1 MESYCSVSNVN
12 NICDTHIDT
21 NCITQPYLI
30 KAIGKDGHEY
40 MGFYYG
46 YVSSLGLFNQ
56 QERKDYILVIN
67 EATLHSEATV
77 SRVEIDVDTIRQST
91 GITDVDYNLLFV
103 GDKVQFINTDR
114 YTFVIVKYYNRF
126 VYVDVND
133 VNQAKMPLMDN
144 RYKCGH
150 NTDIRLVKGE

>member
-1 MESYCSVSNVN
+1 MMESYCSANNV
-12 NICDTHIDT
+12 CDTHIDT

-30 KAIGKDGHEY
+30 KAIGKDGNEY

-56 QERKDYILVIN
+56 QEREDYILVVN

-77 SRVEIDVDTIRQST
+77 SRVEIEVDTIRQST
-91 GITDVDYNLLFV
+91 GITDVDYHLLFV
-103 GDKVQFINTDR
+103 GDTVQFINTDR

-133 VNQAKMPLMDN
+133 VEQAKMPLMDN
-144 RYKCGH
+144 RYTCGH
-150 NTDIRLVKGE
+150 NTDIRLVKGV

>member
-1 MESYCSVSNVN
+1 MESYCSANNV
-12 NICDTHIDT
+12 CDTHIDT

-30 KAIGKDGHEY
+30 KAIGKDGNEY

-67 EATLHSEATV
+67 EATLHKEASV
-77 SRVEIDVDTIRQST
+77 SRVEIDVNTIRQST

-103 GDKVQFINTDR
+103 GDTVQFINTNR

-126 VYVDVND
+126 VYVDID
-133 VNQAKMPLMDN
+133 DTDKAKMPLMDN
-144 RYKCGH
+144 RYTCGH

>member
-1 MESYCSVSNVN
+1 MMESYCTVNSVS
-12 NICDTHIDT
+12 DTHIDT

-30 KAIGKDGHEY
+30 KAIGKDGNEY

-56 QERKDYILVIN
+56 QERKDYILVVN
-67 EATLHSEATV
+67 EATLHKEAVV
-77 SRVEIDVDTIRQST
+77 SRVEIDVNTIRQST
-91 GITDVDYNLLFV
+91 GITDVDYHLLFV
-103 GDKVQFINTDR
+103 GDKVRFINTDR

-133 VNQAKMPLMDN
+133 VEQAKMPLLDN

>member
-1 MESYCSVSNVN
+1 MMESYCSANNV
-12 NICDTHIDT
+12 CDTHIDT
-21 NCITQPYLI
+21 NQPYLI
-30 KAIGKDGHEY
+30 KAIGKDGNEY

-56 QERKDYILVIN
+56 QERKDYILVVN
-67 EATLHSEATV
+67 EVTLHSEATV
-77 SRVEIDVDTIRQST
+77 SRVEIEVDTIRQST

-103 GDKVQFINTDR
+103 GDKVRFINTDR

-133 VNQAKMPLMDN
+133 VEQAKMPLLDN

>member
-1 MESYCSVSNVN
+1 MMESYCSANNV
-12 NICDTHIDT
+12 CDTHIDT
-21 NCITQPYLI
+21 NRITQPYLI
-30 KAIGKDGHEY
+30 KAIGKDGNEY

-56 QERKDYILVIN
+56 QERKDYILVVN

-77 SRVEIDVDTIRQST
+77 SRVEIEVDTIRQST

-103 GDKVQFINTDR
+103 GDTVQFINTNR

-126 VYVDVND
+126 VYVDIDDTNKV
-133 VNQAKMPLMDN
+133 KMPLMDN
-144 RYKCGH
+144 RYTCGH

>member
-1 MESYCSVSNVN
+1 MMESYCSANNV
-12 NICDTHIDT
+12 CDTHIDT

-30 KAIGKDGHEY
+30 KAIGKDGNEY

-56 QERKDYILVIN
+56 QERKDYILVVT
-67 EATLHSEATV
+67 EATLHKEASV
-77 SRVEIDVDTIRQST
+77 SRVEIDVNTIRQST

-133 VNQAKMPLMDN
+133 VEQAKMPLLDN

>member
-1 MESYCSVSNVN
+1 MMESYCSANNV
-12 NICDTHIDT
+12 CDTQIDT
-21 NCITQPYLI
+21 NHITQPYLI
-30 KAIGKDGHEY
+30 KAIGKDGNEY

-56 QERKDYILVIN
+56 QERKDYILVVN

-77 SRVEIDVDTIRQST
+77 SRVEIEVDTIRQST

-126 VYVDVND
+126 VYVDIDDTNK
-133 VNQAKMPLMDN
+133 AKMPLMDN
-144 RYKCGH
+144 RYTCGH

>member
-1 MESYCSVSNVN
+1 MESYCNVNSVS
-12 NICDTHIDT
+12 DTHIDT
-21 NCITQPYLI
+21 NRITQPYLI

-56 QERKDYILVIN
+56 QERKDYILVVN

-77 SRVEIDVDTIRQST
+77 SRVEIEVDTIRQST

-126 VYVDVND
+126 VYVDIDDTNK
-133 VNQAKMPLMDN
+133 AKMPLLDN

>member
-1 MESYCSVSNVN
+1 MESYCSAN
-12 NICDTHIDT
+12 DTHIDT
-21 NCITQPYLI
+21 NRITQSYLI
-30 KAIGKDGHEY
+30 KAIGKDGNEY

-56 QERKDYILVIN
+56 QERKDYILVVN
-67 EATLHSEATV
+67 EDTLHSEATV
-77 SRVEIDVDTIRQST
+77 SRVEIEVDTIRQST

-133 VNQAKMPLMDN
+133 VEQAKMPLLDN

>member
-1 MESYCSVSNVN
+1 MMESYCSANNV
-12 NICDTHIDT
+12 CDTHIDT

-30 KAIGKDGHEY
+30 KAIGKDGNEY

-67 EATLHSEATV
+67 EATLQSEATV

-133 VNQAKMPLMDN
+133 VEQAKMPLLDN

-150 NTDIRLVKGE
+150 NNDIRLVKGE

>member
-1 MESYCSVSNVN
+1 MESYCSANNV
-12 NICDTHIDT
+12 CDTHIDT

-30 KAIGKDGHEY
+30 KAIGKDGNEY

-56 QERKDYILVIN
+56 QEREDYILVVN

-77 SRVEIDVDTIRQST
+77 SRVEIEVDTIRQST
-91 GITDVDYNLLFV
+91 GITDVDYHLLFV
-103 GDKVQFINTDR
+103 GDTVQFINTDR

-133 VNQAKMPLMDN
+133 VEQAKMPLMDN
-144 RYKCGH
+144 RYTCGH
-150 NTDIRLVKGE
+150 NTDIRLVKGV

>member
-1 MESYCSVSNVN
+1 MESYCNVNSVS
-12 NICDTHIDT
+12 DTHIDT
-21 NCITQPYLI
+21 NRITQPYLI

-56 QERKDYILVIN
+56 QERKDYILVVN
-67 EATLHSEATV
+67 EATLQSEATV

-103 GDKVQFINTDR
+103 GDTVQFINTNR
-114 YTFVIVKYYNRF
+114 YTFIIIKYYNRF
-126 VYVDVND
+126 VYVDIDDTNK
-133 VNQAKMPLMDN
+133 AKMPLMDN
-144 RYKCGH
+144 RYTCGH

>member
-1 MESYCSVSNVN
+1 MESYCNVNSVS
-12 NICDTHIDT
+12 DTHIDT
-21 NCITQPYLI
+21 NRITQPYLI

-56 QERKDYILVIN
+56 QERKDYILVVN
-67 EATLHSEATV
+67 EATLHKEASV
-77 SRVEIDVDTIRQST
+77 SRVEIDVNTIRQST

-103 GDKVQFINTDR
+103 GDTVQFINTNR
-114 YTFVIVKYYNRF
+114 YTFIIIKYYNRF
-126 VYVDVND
+126 VYVDIDDTNK
-133 VNQAKMPLMDN
+133 AKMPLMDN
-144 RYKCGH
+144 RYTCEH

>member
-1 MESYCSVSNVN
+1 MESYCSVN
-12 NICDTHIDT
+12 NMGDTHIDT
-21 NCITQPYLI
+21 NHITQPYLI
-30 KAIGKDGHEY
+30 KARGKDGHEY

-56 QERKDYILVIN
+56 QERKDYILVIH
-67 EATLHSEATV
+67 EATLHKEATV

-126 VYVDVND
+126 VYVDVD
-133 VNQAKMPLMDN
+133 DTNQAKMPLMDN
-144 RYKCGH
+144 RYICGH

>member
-1 MESYCSVSNVN
+1 MMESYCSANNV
-12 NICDTHIDT
+12 CDTHIDT

-30 KAIGKDGHEY
+30 KAIGKDGNEY

-56 QERKDYILVIN
+56 QERKDYILVVN
-67 EATLHSEATV
+67 EATLQSEATV

-91 GITDVDYNLLFV
+91 GITDVDYHLLFV
-103 GDKVQFINTDR
+103 GDKVRFINTDR

-126 VYVDVND
+126 VYVDVD
-133 VNQAKMPLMDN
+133 DTNQAKMPLMDN
-144 RYKCGH
+144 RYMCGH
-150 NTDIRLVKGE
+150 NTDIRLVKGV

>member
-1 MESYCSVSNVN
+1 MESYCSVTNT
-12 NICDTHIDT
+12 CDTHIDT
-21 NCITQPYLI
+21 NHITQPYLI

-67 EATLHSEATV
+67 EATLHKEATV

-103 GDKVQFINTDR
+103 GDTVQFINTNR
-114 YTFVIVKYYNRF
+114 YTFVIIKYYNRF

-150 NTDIRLVKGE
+150 NTDIRLVRE

>member
-1 MESYCSVSNVN
+1 MESYCSANNV
-12 NICDTHIDT
+12 CDTHIDT

-30 KAIGKDGHEY
+30 KAIGKDGNEY

-56 QERKDYILVIN
+56 QERKDYILVVN

-77 SRVEIDVDTIRQST
+77 SRVEIDVNTIRQST

-103 GDKVQFINTDR
+103 GDTVQFINTNR

-126 VYVDVND
+126 VYVDIDDTNK
-133 VNQAKMPLMDN
+133 AKMPLMDN
-144 RYKCGH
+144 RYTCGH